1 MKKLNFLKSSIQGKI
16 AVAVGAILLITTV
29 ILTTTSSILSK
40 NAMIKSI
47 NNTFMANS
55 FGSAISI
62 EGEIEKEQNGLLI
75 YQDNY
80 EINELLKMSNSGQQE
95 SDEFKNLQQKLSFQI
110 ESYNSKKPE
119 EQLTNILDL
128 NGNVVASSSAEGIG
142 TSRADRD
149 YFKRTVETKKP
160 STLDIVKSKVTDK
173 LVTGAT
179 LPLFDENNNILG
191 VAAITIEM
199 DSFGKILETMK
210 DERSKTHN
218 FVVDNNG
225 IVIYH
230 DDINLVSL
238 ESEIPEILKVSKDL
252 NEKLGVIEYK
262 ENGLNK
268 MVSYSRIEGLNWVVF
283 SGGETSALMAPINS
297 INNKIIVMSVIAVVS
312 GLVII
317 VMVSRALTKPIKEL
331 TEIVNTVADGDLSV
345 RATEGKS
352 KDEVGQLSEYFN
364 KMLNNLAVLIGNV
377 NEAVDKIDDA
387 SNTLSAVTEEVS
399 ASNLEIKGS
408 MEEISEGTL
417 SQAKDIESTNKQTRE
432 LGNRIDAL
440 NAKNVEMES
449 NSKDI
454 IRVIKDSN
462 EKVDFLKHSG
472 EEAVN
477 SFKNVQST
485 VENLIDE
492 MKNISNMVLAINGIS
507 EQTNLLALN
516 ASIEAARAGEA
527 GKGFAVVADE
537 IRSLSEQTGKATQDI
552 QSIISGVETI
562 ATKTKESIDSSYEVN
577 SQQSV
582 AFDQMEVSISEMSSV
597 LQEMIKII
605 KDINIE
611 ISTIDKNKEEVN
623 SSVEQV
629 SLVAQQVAG
638 LSEQVTSSS
647 QEQLQAFDVVTNNS
661 QELTVLSDQL
671 KESLSVFKI

>member
-40 NAMIKSI
+40 NAMVKSI

-477 SFKNVQST
+477 SFRNVQST

-597 LQEMIKII
+597 LQEMIRVIN
-605 KDINIE
+605 DINIE